1 MRAASRRRLAWG
13 RSGAPPVT
21 GEATAL
27 RRGAV
32 AAALGLLLTAAAA
45 VAAAAADANPLAV
58 TLAGEEVS
66 AADLGPRSL
75 LVVSFHRAAN
85 AGAREWRS
93 ALDDEPR
100 AAGWSTYSV
109 VVLEGAPGFIR
120 RMIVRTLRGE
130 VADARHGS
138 YLVVEDGAGAWREL
152 AGSDG
157 EGEDRADA
165 VFVLRLEAGKICGR
179 YRGLVSGAAVADLLD
194 TPCRP

>member
-1 MRAASRRRLAWG
+1 MRAACRRD
-13 RSGAPPVT
+13 
-21 GEATAL
+21 AL
-27 RRGAV
+27 
-32 AAALGLLLTAAAA
+32 AAALGLLLAVAAAVPAAAA
-45 VAAAAADANPLAV
+45 VADANPIAV

-66 AADLGPRSL
+66 APEDLGPRSL

-100 AAGWSTYSV
+100 AAGWSIYSV

-120 RMIVRTLRGE
+120 RMIVRTLRSE

-138 YLVVEDGAGAWREL
+138 YLVVEEGAGAWREL

-165 VFVLRLEAGKICGR
+165 VFVARLEAGRICGR